1 MSILI
6 GNTYYTNISPVM
18 TSNTAPSP
26 YVAECSINCVNVIWK
41 ALDGDV
47 DSYLRTNILTVTP
60 FTLSLD
66 YGEGNEKVVSA
77 YRLDCH
83 QNVSWT
89 MKSWNFEGSNDNNT
103 WDILDSR
110 SNISWIGNVIQNFTF
125 DNSTKY
131 RYYRFNVLE
140 KNGTNS
146 VCINE
151 IELLQED
158 PTSNLEFRKVKKS
171 NLPNS
176 KTDGVDAVYFT
187 EDGELYI
194 TDKNGNLK
202 QSCGTKISADSN
214 NAIKTKTDGLFVE
227 DKTDAIKA
235 VDDKVN
241 SISKF
246 QKYVNAGL
254 DYCYLTISSAYS
266 AQKISVDDIIGF
278 DTAKECNNMKYD
290 LSNHTITLSKGKTYK
305 LSCNLCI
312 VYGEMQYELLDITN
326 NVSLRLIRSVV
337 PDSTSVASPVDCKCI
352 YTPETDCQIQ
362 VQVRQSKA
370 TSSSSTGTTPQYPTV
385 VTDFGYFIAEE
396 IGRAIAIDPLEYVNS
411 ESGIEDTPV
420 GHIIPYMGNNAPKHY
435 LICDGGEYNIVDYPY
450 LAQHFTDEFGSVNY
464 FGGDGTTTFAVPD
477 LRGEFLRGSGT
488 ATRNTGTGADVGVH
502 QDGTRHANVDTHYEG
517 SNNYLSFSRNLPDNS
532 KNLNPDCIIN
542 GPGLGRTWIA
552 LSRNNENTNDLVGNY
567 TSKPTNT
574 SVLYC
579 IKYEPTYFMKN
590 TYSADSVYSTDER
603 VIGKWIDGRPL
614 YSCTCPIQSDT
625 SAGMKTYYYTQITN
639 ADYVR
644 VNFEGSFLYNES
656 TKETISLFNSWD
668 STTYGLGLTAFGEET
683 QIRVSMYRPIWYDLP
698 GYITFIYTKTT
709 DSPSSSTITPESGSC
724 SCVNYTDEEIQE
736 AVATVLGGTK

>member
-1 MSILI
+1 MIKLADTLAPMADFPAVEAKDIAFNDNKSLQEKYDNGELGGGGTSVTVDTAMSS
-6 GNTYYTNISPVM
+6 TSTNPVQ
-18 TSNTAPSP
+18 NK
-26 YVAECSINCVNVIWK
+26 VIK
-41 ALDGDV
+41 AYV
-47 DSYLRTNILTVTP
+47 DS
-60 FTLSLD
+60 
-66 YGEGNEKVVSA
+66 
-77 YRLDCH
+77 
-83 QNVSWT
+83 
-89 MKSWNFEGSNDNNT
+89 KS
-103 WDILDSR
+103 
-110 SNISWIGNVIQNFTF
+110 
-125 DNSTKY
+125 
-131 RYYRFNVLE
+131 
-140 KNGTNS
+140 
-146 VCINE
+146 
-151 IELLQED
+151 
-158 PTSNLEFRKVKKS
+158 
-171 NLPNS
+171 
-176 KTDGVDAVYFT
+176 VD
-187 EDGELYI
+187 
-194 TDKNGNLK
+194 
-202 QSCGTKISADSN
+202 ISADSN

-326 NVSLRLIRSVV
+326 NVSLRVIRSVV

-362 VQVRQSKA
+362 VQVRQAKA

-396 IGRAIAIDPLEYVNS
+396 IGRAITIDPLEYANS

-420 GHIIPYMGNNAPKHY
+420 GELITKIGATTPAHY
-435 LICDGGEYNIVDYPY
+435 LPCNGTVYNITDYPE
-450 LAQHFTDEFGSVNY
+450 LAQCIKDEFGSINY
-464 FGGDGTTTFAVPD
+464 YGGDGITTFAVPNYNSCD
-477 LRGEFLRGSGT
+477 WWSPGLVNGSVPSPYAVYVSSTYDTQYQEELMFDGVIGSDNCWHSKADGSDTDIWVKFDFGKNTCINGLRMAARSTNYLNQLPSTFT
-488 ATRNTGTGADVGVH
+488 I
-502 QDGTRHANVDTHYEG
+502 EG
-517 SNNYLSFSRNLPDNS
+517 SYDDVNYTVIKSYSGLPNPTSTYFREHLFDNS
-532 KNLNPDCIIN
+532 VYYRYYKLNHMTSNAKSN
-542 GPGLGRTWIA
+542 GHDYCSIA
-552 LSRNNENTNDLVGNY
+552 ELEFAKIESMSY
-567 TSKPTNT
+567 
-574 SVLYC
+574 

-625 SAGMKTYYYTQITN
+625 SAGMKIYYYTQITN

-644 VNFEGSFLYNES
+644 VDFEGSFLYSES

-668 STTYGLGLTAFGEET
+668 TTTYGLGLTAFGEET
-683 QIRVSMYRPIWYDLP
+683 QIRVSMHRPIWYDLP

-709 DSPSSSTITPESGSC
+709 D
-724 SCVNYTDEEIQE
+724 
-736 AVATVLGGTK
+736 